1 MNEKLVKDLENL
13 GFVNSVKEFKP
24 NYRVA
29 ITSHEDSVDNIV
41 ISNNYYNPE
50 DKNDWVKNFTIYCGT
65 CKTIEDFK
73 TIINMINVE
82 DEVKEFVNKGVK

>member
-1 MNEKLVKDLENL
+1 MNEKLKNDLEKL
-13 GFVNSVKEFKP
+13 GFVNLVKEFKP

-29 ITSHEDSVDNIV
+29 ITSSDVDNIV
-41 ISNNYYNPE
+41 ISNNYYNAE
-50 DKNDWVKNFTIYCGT
+50 DKFDWVKNYPVYCGT

-73 TIINMINVE
+73 TIINMVNVE